1 MKFFRDDFRD
11 DFHDDFHDDFFP
23 NWIAPLIRGLGN
35 LLKLRVLQRKT
46 DGEKEKRR
54 GALARPE
61 YPPSVSFLS
70 FFLRISTIGMIKGLL
85 SFLGA
90 PRAVRLQGQRGELV
104 LVKESKSALASVHPT
119 SATGETR
126 DCKTVIG
133 RNGKMTLCDRAFFD
147 IVSSQTLSVGDN
159 ANASNDQIQSHTS

>member
-1 MKFFRDDFRD
+1 
-11 DFHDDFHDDFFP
+11 
-23 NWIAPLIRGLGN
+23 
-35 LLKLRVLQRKT
+35 
-46 DGEKEKRR
+46 
-54 GALARPE
+54 
-61 YPPSVSFLS
+61 
-70 FFLRISTIGMIKGLL
+70 MIKELL